1 MAGWMAVMQ
10 GNGQGE
16 EREEGNREYW
26 GEESDMVIEWR

>member
-1 MAGWMAVMQ
+1 MAGWIAVMQ
-10 GNGQGE
+10 DGQGE